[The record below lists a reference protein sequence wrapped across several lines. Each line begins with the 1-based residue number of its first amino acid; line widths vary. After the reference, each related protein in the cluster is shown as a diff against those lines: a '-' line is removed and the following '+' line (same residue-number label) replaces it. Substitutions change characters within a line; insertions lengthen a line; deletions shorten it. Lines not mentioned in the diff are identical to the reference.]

1 VIVFV
6 AAVIVGGAVI
16 IIIVII
22 VVVGVLVVV
31 IALFLL
37 CWTVARAF
45 CFVRRLV
52 MLLMPHS
59 HVCQPSEG

>member
-1 VIVFV
+1 MIVFV
-6 AAVIVGGAVI
+6 AAVVVGGAVI
-16 IIIVII
+16 IGIVII
-22 VVVGVLVVV
+22 VVVEVLVVV

-37 CWTVARAF
+37 CWTVACAF
-45 CFVRRLV
+45 CFVWPLV